1 MVRDAVSAVV
11 EMSERS
17 QALFGGKA
25 TALSQL
31 RALAHEC
38 ADPGWGSEDTCAIDP
53 VAVFVAESF
62 VRALPNGIALPEFA
76 PEPDGSISLDWIQSR
91 NRLLTVS
98 ASAGDRLAYAWIDGA
113 DKGHAVAR
121 FDGEN
126 IPPLILETIKG
137 ITNHGHA
144 RLRAA

>member
-17 QALFGGKA
+17 QALFGAKA
-25 TALSQL
+25 AALSQL
-31 RALAHEC
+31 RALANEC
-38 ADPGWGSEDTCAIDP
+38 SAPAWDGRDACAIDP
-53 VAVFVAESF
+53 MAVFIAESF
-62 VRALPNGIALPEFA
+62 IRALPESTPLPEFA
-76 PEPDGSISLDWIQSR
+76 PEPDGSVSLDWIQSR

-98 ASAGDRLAYAWIDGA
+98 IGAVDRLACAWIDGA

-126 IPPLILETIKG
+126 IPPLILEGIKG
-137 ITNHGHA
+137 ITNYGHA